1 MKSSYLLFY
10 FSKLSIFAMAVCF
23 VSLFARLFVPAEFL
37 SENLPYYIVMYYVV
51 TALCYVFLYKNRK
64 TNFVPTFMITKILKF
79 LIYIF
84 VLVLIFLLNL
94 EANVKFAVSYC
105 ILFFLFLIFDTITIN
120 NLSRRQAEE
129 DKQLKNIEKNE
140 TEIK

>member
-1 MKSSYLLFY
+1 
-10 FSKLSIFAMAVCF
+10 MAVCF

-84 VLVLIFLLNL
+84 VLVLIMLLNI
-94 EANVKFAVSYC
+94 ETNVKFAVSYC

>member
-1 MKSSYLLFY
+1 
-10 FSKLSIFAMAVCF
+10 MAVCF